1 MLKLH
6 GYWRSSAAYRVR
18 IALNLKG
25 IEYAQVTH
33 DLRANAQ
40 SSAGYKALNPQG
52 LVPAIDDGDHI
63 FGQSPAILEW
73 LEETYPEPALLP
85 GDIAGRAHVRA
96 LMAIITCD
104 IHPLNNL
111 RVLKSLKTDLGADQ
125 PQIDAWIGRWITAG
139 FDAIE
144 EMIARHGNG
153 FAFGDRPTFA
163 DCCLVPQVYNAQRF
177 NIDLTPYP
185 LIRAVNG
192 ACDDLPAFA
201 RAHPQHQPDAD
212 PPADS

>member
-18 IALNLKG
+18 IALTLKG
-25 IEYAQVTH
+25 LDYEQVTH
-33 DLRANAQ
+33 DLRKDEQ

-52 LVPAIDDGDHI
+52 LVPAIDDGDHV

-73 LEETYPEPALLP
+73 LEETYPTPGLLP
-85 GDIAGRAHVRA
+85 ADIAGRAHVRA
-96 LMAIITCD
+96 MMAIIACD

-111 RVLKSLKTDLGADQ
+111 RVLKSLKHDLKAEQ
-125 PQIDAWIGRWITAG
+125 SQIDAWVARWITAG
-139 FDAIE
+139 FDALE
-144 EMIARHGNG
+144 EMIARHGKG
-153 FAFGDRPTFA
+153 FAFGHQPTFA
-163 DCCLVPQVYNAQRF
+163 DCCLIPQVYNAQRF
-177 NIDLTPYP
+177 NIDLAPYP
-185 LIRAVNG
+185 LIRAVNM

>member
-18 IALNLKG
+18 IALALKG
-25 IEYAQVTH
+25 LDYEQVTH
-33 DLRANAQ
+33 DLRKDEQ
-40 SSAGYKALNPQG
+40 SSPGYRALNPQG

-73 LEETYPEPALLP
+73 LEETYTHPALLP
-85 GDIAGRAHVRA
+85 ADKAARAHIRA
-96 LMAIITCD
+96 MMAIIACD

-111 RVLKSLKTDLGADQ
+111 RVLKSLKHDLKAEQ
-125 PQIDAWIGRWITAG
+125 SKIDAWVARWITAG
-139 FDAIE
+139 FDAFE
-144 EMIARHGNG
+144 EMIARHGKG
-153 FAFGDRPTFA
+153 FSFGDQPTFA
-163 DCCLVPQVYNAQRF
+163 DCCLIPQIYNAQRF
-177 NIDLTPYP
+177 NIDLAPYP
-185 LIRAVNG
+185 LIRAVNA